1 MGQSIEPKRHHYIPQ
16 FILRNFND
24 KNSQINYWDI
34 SAKELQKRNT
44 RSVFMNKNMYRDEVN
59 YPAHPTLIESTLA
72 DFEAEISEIING
84 KLLSTNE
91 VVITRTEL
99 EKLRIFLSL
108 LSFRS
113 DSRKDQYQNNK
124 FDEETRKVLKDFSTD
139 DFELLWK
146 KELMELAQCRSYEE
160 IRKNNKIDEII
171 KTDFFNDLN
180 GMYMTLADSY
190 GGDFVI
196 TDIYPT
202 LEIFP
207 IKPKI
212 NIHLHCFYPLSPT
225 RILILNHIMFKQA
238 TNSILLES
246 MKAFSQIRGALLSM
260 PINKYSHQGKMS
272 PEDEFIYQPQKASS
286 EDVQYISA
294 LQLNEARIGIAFQ
307 NAEKITDSVFAFN
320 RRTDTKQKFFELENE
335 LKK

>member
-108 LSFRS
+108 LSFIIE
-113 DSRKDQYQNNK
+113 K
-124 FDEETRKVLKDFSTD
+124 
-139 DFELLWK
+139 
-146 KELMELAQCRSYEE
+146 YEY
-160 IRKNNKIDEII
+160 N
-171 KTDFFNDLN
+171 
-180 GMYMTLADSY
+180 
-190 GGDFVI
+190 
-196 TDIYPT
+196 
-202 LEIFP
+202 
-207 IKPKI
+207 
-212 NIHLHCFYPLSPT
+212 
-225 RILILNHIMFKQA
+225 
-238 TNSILLES
+238 TNPD
-246 MKAFSQIRGALLSM
+246 R
-260 PINKYSHQGKMS
+260 
-272 PEDEFIYQPQKASS
+272 
-286 EDVQYISA
+286 
-294 LQLNEARIGIAFQ
+294 
-307 NAEKITDSVFAFN
+307 
-320 RRTDTKQKFFELENE
+320 
-335 LKK
+335 